1 MKKKHMETAL
11 IHHGYTSK
19 EHKGSLTPPLF
30 QTSTFTFETAQQ
42 GEASFAGVDP
52 SYIYSRLGNP
62 TVKLFEERM
71 AVLEVGEEA
80 LAFGSGMAAIS
91 ATLIGFFKS
100 WRSYYLF
107 KWIIRMHVRLF
118 GSVRRKIYDYA
129 FVL

>member
-11 IHHGYTSK
+11 IHHGYTSE

-71 AVLEVGEEA
+71 AVLEGEKKHLLSDPE
-80 LAFGSGMAAIS
+80 
-91 ATLIGFFKS
+91 
-100 WRSYYLF
+100 WQLF
-107 KWIIRMHVRLF
+107 QQR
-118 GSVRRKIYDYA
+118 
-129 FVL
+129 

>member
-11 IHHGYTSK
+11 IHHGYKSE

-71 AVLEVGEEA
+71 AVLEGGEEA
-80 LAFGSGMAAIS
+80 LALIRYGSYFSNFNWFSKG
-91 ATLIGFFKS
+91 

-107 KWIIRMHVRLF
+107 KWIIWVHVRF
-118 GSVRRKIYDYA
+118 FRSVRRKIYDYA
-129 FVL
+129 FFL

>member
-1 MKKKHMETAL
+1 METAL
-11 IHHGYTSK
+11 IHHGYTPE

-71 AVLEVGEEA
+71 AVLEGGEEA

-91 ATLIGFFKS
+91 ATLIGF
-100 WRSYYLF
+100 
-107 KWIIRMHVRLF
+107 
-118 GSVRRKIYDYA
+118 
-129 FVL
+129 